1 MTTRVKKVHR
11 IVITIAIQ
19 VQTIDGFGV
28 QVGGIIGRDE
38 SAPFGRVIP
47 GITVIQTG
55 VIRTIIAL
63 VTKTVVLQPSHRHI
77 YFTIFLARSQ
87 EKASQAMMV
96 AWEACLNS
104 MI

>member
-1 MTTRVKKVHR
+1 MAIAVH
-11 IVITIAIQ
+11 
-19 VQTIDGFGV
+19 VQAVDGFGI
-28 QVGGIIGRDE
+28 QVSSIVGRDE